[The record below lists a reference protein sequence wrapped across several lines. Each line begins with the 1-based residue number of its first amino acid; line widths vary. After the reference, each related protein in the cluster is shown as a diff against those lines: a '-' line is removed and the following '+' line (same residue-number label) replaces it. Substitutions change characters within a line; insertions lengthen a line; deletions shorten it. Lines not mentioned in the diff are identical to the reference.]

1 MANQLT
7 SRQSQIAEQV
17 YQEYLSVVRQ
27 ETPPR
32 LTWWTKDQVYGAVRA
47 VFEAR
52 NEVPTVA
59 EAASAHTLEEL
70 QQMAQEVGVTVEA
83 KDTKREIARKLGA
96 R

>member
-17 YQEYLSVVRQ
+17 YQEYLSVVR
-27 ETPPR
+27 PAPR
-32 LTWWTKDQVYGAVRA
+32 LTWCTKDQVYGAVRA

-70 QQMAQEVGVTVEA
+70 QQMAQEVGVTVEV